1 MAFAP
6 VRPIV
11 IEEIRRKELAR
22 LAERLRAQEPALGST
37 EPFGAGAGR
46 MAGPSLFLGDAP
58 GIPFLDSRG
67 EWALEYRALLLAG
80 DGDAVA
86 LGLNRNPAF
95 EAYAR
100 EVLRLGHPRILTPA
114 RPSTP
119 GPSSMAALC
128 ASDPAALGALAGLA
142 RKAGRLNVVPY
153 LGSGA
158 AWVLARD
165 IAAKS
170 GSPVRVAAPPP
181 RLVRRANDKLW
192 FARRLREVLGARAL
206 PPTFPAYGPAALAGR
221 VASLARRHPFV
232 AIKVPDSA
240 GALGNL
246 VIESAGLRSLDVGRV
261 RERLLALL
269 GPRRSDRYPLLISV
283 WDCPVLVSPSVQ
295 LWVPLRDEGTPT
307 VQGIFDQTVR
317 GIEGEFC
324 GAEPS
329 ELPDPW
335 RERMVREALQ
345 MACLF
350 QELGYYGPCSLDA
363 VLAGGDF
370 DDAEL
375 HWVEC
380 NARWGGVSLPIA
392 IMDRL
397 AGRWTGRPFVVI
409 DRTDLELPRR
419 PFAWVLKRFRDG
431 LLHPGGRQ
439 GGLIFL
445 SPGRFEDGRGF
456 QFLAA
461 GCDLPEARGR
471 AAEAVEMLLDA
482 NERP

>member
-6 VRPIV
+6 IA
-11 IEEIRRKELAR
+11 IEETRRKELAK
-22 LAERLRAQEPALGST
+22 LAERLRAAEPALGST
-37 EPFGAGAGR
+37 EPFGARAGR
-46 MAGPSLFLGDAP
+46 IAGPTLFLGDAP

-67 EWALEYRALLLAG
+67 GWALEYRALLLAG

-86 LGLNRNPAF
+86 LGLRRNPAF
-95 EAYAR
+95 EAYAQD
-100 EVLRLGHPRILTPA
+100 VLRLGHPRILTPA
-114 RPSTP
+114 RLSSPR
-119 GPSSMAALC
+119 PSSVAARC
-128 ASDPAALGALAGLA
+128 ASDPAALGALVALA
-142 RKAGRLNVVPY
+142 RKVSRLNVVPY
-153 LGSGA
+153 LGNGA
-158 AWVLARD
+158 AWVLAGR

-181 RLVRRANDKLW
+181 RLARRANDKLW
-192 FARRLREVLGARAL
+192 FARRLHEVLGPRAL

-221 VASLARRHPFV
+221 VASLARHHPFV

-246 VIESAGLRSLDVGRV
+246 VIESAGLRSLDVARV
-261 RERLLALL
+261 RDRLLALL

-283 WDCPVLVSPSVQ
+283 WDCPVLMSPSVQ
-295 LWVPLRDEGTPT
+295 LWIPLREEGAPI
-307 VQGIFDQTVR
+307 VQGIFDQAVR

-335 RERMVREALQ
+335 RPRLVQEAVQ
-345 MACLF
+345 MGCLF
-350 QELGYYGPCSLDA
+350 QELGYYGACSLDA
-363 VLAGGDF
+363 VLTGGDLNG
-370 DDAEL
+370 AEL

-380 NARWGGVSLPIA
+380 NARWGGVSIPIA

-397 AGRWTGRPFVVI
+397 VGRWTRQPFVVV

-419 PFAWVLKRFRDG
+419 PFAWVLERFRDRVLGSGGGEGG
-431 LLHPGGRQ
+431 LL
-439 GGLIFL
+439 FL

-461 GCDLPEARGR
+461 GRDLPEARRR
-471 AAEAVEMLLDA
+471 AAEAVEILLDA